1 MNLGYLA
8 AVVVLGGIIL
18 FHEFGHYLLARLNG
32 IAVVEFSVGF
42 GPRLLSWVSQ
52 KTGIRY
58 SLKLLPLGGSCA
70 MLGEFGEDEDEKEE
84 VPDVKGVS
92 FFDKGPLAKMAVI
105 AAGPIFNF
113 ILAFVFSLVIL
124 SWAGIDPAVIAG
136 TSEGMPAETA
146 GLKEGDVITKLDG
159 RKIHLSREIS
169 MYLMTA
175 GQDPVQVEYRRY
187 DETSSSWTTEHT
199 VIQPE
204 FKDGRYYLGV
214 ILQGHRDAPESLVQV
229 LQYSVYEVRYWIL
242 TVIDSLKMIAGGK
255 VSTNDIAGP
264 VRIVTI
270 IDQTVEENTQYGF
283 VTVVMN
289 LLNLMVMFS
298 ANLGVM
304 NLLPFPALDGGRLV
318 FLLWE
323 LVTGQP
329 VSQRVES
336 AVNMAGMALLMTFM
350 VFVVFND
357 LRMIILAG
365 VKFRFLK
372 WERDVCIEIIQRKF
386 RLGTERSAGEI
397 RF

>member
-1 MNLGYLA
+1 MNFGYLA

-32 IAVVEFSVGF
+32 VAVVEFSVGF
-42 GPRLLSWVSQ
+42 GPRILSWVSR

-84 VPDVKGVS
+84 IPDVKGVS
-92 FFDKGPLAKMAVI
+92 FFDRGPLAKMAVI
-105 AAGPIFNF
+105 AAGPVFNF

-136 TSEGMPAETA
+136 TSEGMPAKAA
-146 GLKEGDVITKLDG
+146 GLREGDVITKLDG
-159 RKIHLSREIS
+159 RTIHLSREIS
-169 MYLMTA
+169 MYLMSA
-175 GQDPVQVEYRRY
+175 GQDPVNVEYRRY
-187 DETSSSWTTEHT
+187 DDASSVWTTEHT
-199 VIQPE
+199 VIRPE
-204 FKDGRYYLGV
+204 FRDGRYYLGV
-214 ILQGHRDAPESLVQV
+214 VLRGYRDAAKSPLQL
-229 LQYSVYEVRYWIL
+229 LQYSAYEVRYWIL
-242 TVIDSLKMIAGGK
+242 TVLDSLKMIVGGK
-255 VSTNDIAGP
+255 VTTNDIAGP

-323 LVTGQP
+323 LVTGHP
-329 VSQRVES
+329 VSQRIEG
-336 AVNMAGMALLMTFM
+336 AVNMTGMALLMTFM
-350 VFVVFND
+350 VFVVWND
-357 LRMIILAG
+357 LRIL
-365 VKFRFLK
+365 F
-372 WERDVCIEIIQRKF
+372 
-386 RLGTERSAGEI
+386 
-397 RF
+397 

>member
-1 MNLGYLA
+1 MDLGYLA

-42 GPRLLSWVSQ
+42 GPRLLSWVSK

-84 VPDVKGVS
+84 VPDLKGVS

-242 TVIDSLKMIAGGK
+242 TVIDSLKMIVGGK
-255 VSTNDIAGP
+255 VTTNDIAGP

-270 IDQTVEENTQYGF
+270 IDQTVEENIQYGF

-318 FLLWE
+318 FLFWE
-323 LVTGQP
+323 LVTGHP
-329 VSQRVES
+329 VSQRIEG
-336 AVNMAGMALLMTFM
+336 AVNMTGMALLMTFM
-350 VFVVFND
+350 VFVVLND
-357 LRMIILAG
+357 LRIL
-365 VKFRFLK
+365 F
-372 WERDVCIEIIQRKF
+372 
-386 RLGTERSAGEI
+386 
-397 RF
+397 

>member
-1 MNLGYLA
+1 MNFGYLA

-32 IAVVEFSVGF
+32 VAVVEFSVGF
-42 GPRLLSWVSQ
+42 GPRILSWVSK

-84 VPDVKGVS
+84 IPDVKGVS

-105 AAGPIFNF
+105 AAGPVFNF

-136 TSEGMPAETA
+136 TSEGMPAEAA

-169 MYLMTA
+169 MYLMSA
-175 GQDPVQVEYRRY
+175 GQDPVNVEYRRY
-187 DETSSSWTTEHT
+187 DEAASVWMTEHT
-199 VIQPE
+199 VIRPE
-204 FKDGRYYLGV
+204 LRDGRYYLGV
-214 ILQGHRDAPESLVQV
+214 VLRGYRDAAKSPLQL
-229 LQYSVYEVRYWIL
+229 LQYSAYEVRYWIL
-242 TVIDSLKMIAGGK
+242 TVLDSLKMIVGGK
-255 VSTNDIAGP
+255 VTTNDIAGP

-318 FLLWE
+318 FLFWE
-323 LVTGQP
+323 LVTGHP
-329 VSQRVES
+329 VSQRIEG
-336 AVNMAGMALLMTFM
+336 AVNMTGMALLMTFM
-350 VFVVFND
+350 VFVVLND
-357 LRMIILAG
+357 LRIL
-365 VKFRFLK
+365 F
-372 WERDVCIEIIQRKF
+372 
-386 RLGTERSAGEI
+386 
-397 RF
+397 

>member
-1 MNLGYLA
+1 MNFGYLA

-32 IAVVEFSVGF
+32 VAVVEFSVGF
-42 GPRLLSWVSQ
+42 GPRILSWVSK

-84 VPDVKGVS
+84 IPDVKGVS
-92 FFDKGPLAKMAVI
+92 FFDRGPLAKMAVI
-105 AAGPIFNF
+105 AAGPVFNF

-136 TSEGMPAETA
+136 TSEGMPAEAA

-175 GQDPVQVEYRRY
+175 GQNPVQVEYRRY

-242 TVIDSLKMIAGGK
+242 TVLDSLKMIVGGK
-255 VSTNDIAGP
+255 VTTNDIAGP

-318 FLLWE
+318 FLFWE
-323 LVTGQP
+323 LVTGHP
-329 VSQRVES
+329 VSQRIEG
-336 AVNMAGMALLMTFM
+336 AVNMTGMALLMTFM
-350 VFVVFND
+350 VFVVLND
-357 LRMIILAG
+357 LRIL
-365 VKFRFLK
+365 F
-372 WERDVCIEIIQRKF
+372 
-386 RLGTERSAGEI
+386 
-397 RF
+397 

>member
-1 MNLGYLA
+1 MDLGYLA

-136 TSEGMPAETA
+136 TSDGMPAETA

-242 TVIDSLKMIAGGK
+242 TVIDSLKMIVGGK
-255 VSTNDIAGP
+255 VTTNDIAGP

-318 FLLWE
+318 FLFWE
-323 LVTGQP
+323 LVTGHP
-329 VSQRVES
+329 VSQRIEG
-336 AVNMAGMALLMTFM
+336 AVNMTGMALLMTVM
-350 VFVVFND
+350 VFVVLND
-357 LRMIILAG
+357 LRIL
-365 VKFRFLK
+365 F
-372 WERDVCIEIIQRKF
+372 
-386 RLGTERSAGEI
+386 
-397 RF
+397 

>member
-1 MNLGYLA
+1 MNFGYLA

-32 IAVVEFSVGF
+32 VAVVEFSVGF
-42 GPRLLSWVSQ
+42 GPRILSWVSR

-84 VPDVKGVS
+84 IPDVKGVS
-92 FFDKGPLAKMAVI
+92 FFDRGPLAKMAVI
-105 AAGPIFNF
+105 AAGPVFNF

-136 TSEGMPAETA
+136 TSEGMPAEAA

-242 TVIDSLKMIAGGK
+242 TVIDSLKMIVGGK
-255 VSTNDIAGP
+255 VTTNDIAGP

-318 FLLWE
+318 FLFWE
-323 LVTGQP
+323 LVTGHP
-329 VSQRVES
+329 VSQRIEG
-336 AVNMAGMALLMTFM
+336 AVNMTGMALLMTFM
-350 VFVVFND
+350 VFVVLND
-357 LRMIILAG
+357 LRIL
-365 VKFRFLK
+365 F
-372 WERDVCIEIIQRKF
+372 
-386 RLGTERSAGEI
+386 
-397 RF
+397 

>member
-1 MNLGYLA
+1 MNFGYLA

-32 IAVVEFSVGF
+32 VAVVEFSVGF
-42 GPRLLSWVSQ
+42 GPRILSWVSK

-84 VPDVKGVS
+84 IPDVKGVS
-92 FFDKGPLAKMAVI
+92 FFDRGPLAKMAVI
-105 AAGPIFNF
+105 AAGPVFNF

-136 TSEGMPAETA
+136 TSEGMPAEAA
-146 GLKEGDVITKLDG
+146 GLREGDVITKLDG
-159 RKIHLSREIS
+159 RTIHLSREIS
-169 MYLMTA
+169 MYLMSA
-175 GQDPVQVEYRRY
+175 GQDPVNVEYRRY
-187 DETSSSWTTEHT
+187 DEASSVWTTEHT
-199 VIQPE
+199 VIRPE
-204 FKDGRYYLGV
+204 FRDGRYYLGV
-214 ILQGHRDAPESLVQV
+214 VLRGYRDAAKSPLQL
-229 LQYSVYEVRYWIL
+229 LQYSAYEVRYWIL
-242 TVIDSLKMIAGGK
+242 TVLDSLKMIVGGK
-255 VSTNDIAGP
+255 VTTNDIAGP

-323 LVTGQP
+323 LVTGHP
-329 VSQRVES
+329 VSQRIEG
-336 AVNMAGMALLMTFM
+336 AVNMTGMALLMTFM
-350 VFVVFND
+350 VFVVWND
-357 LRMIILAG
+357 LRIL
-365 VKFRFLK
+365 F
-372 WERDVCIEIIQRKF
+372 
-386 RLGTERSAGEI
+386 
-397 RF
+397 

>member
-1 MNLGYLA
+1 MNFGYLA

-32 IAVVEFSVGF
+32 VAVVEFSVGF
-42 GPRLLSWVSQ
+42 GPRILSWVSK

-84 VPDVKGVS
+84 IPDVKGVS
-92 FFDKGPLAKMAVI
+92 FFDRGPLAKMAVI
-105 AAGPIFNF
+105 AAGPVFNF

-136 TSEGMPAETA
+136 TSEGMPAEAA
-146 GLKEGDVITKLDG
+146 GLREGDVITKLDG

-187 DETSSSWTTEHT
+187 DETSSSWTAEHT

-242 TVIDSLKMIAGGK
+242 TVIDSLKMIVGGK
-255 VSTNDIAGP
+255 VTTNDIAGP

-323 LVTGQP
+323 LVTGHP
-329 VSQRVES
+329 VSQRIEG
-336 AVNMAGMALLMTFM
+336 AVNMTGMALLMTFM

-357 LRMIILAG
+357 LRMI
-365 VKFRFLK
+365 F
-372 WERDVCIEIIQRKF
+372 
-386 RLGTERSAGEI
+386 
-397 RF
+397 

>member
-1 MNLGYLA
+1 MDLGYLA

-84 VPDVKGVS
+84 IPDVKGVS

-113 ILAFVFSLVIL
+113 ILAFVFSFVIL
-124 SWAGIDPAVIAG
+124 SWAGIDLPVLAG
-136 TSEGMPAETA
+136 TSEGMPAQTA
-146 GLKEGDVITKLDG
+146 GLQEGDVITKLDG

-169 MYLMTA
+169 MYLMYS
-175 GQDPVQVEYRRY
+175 GQDSVQVEYQRY
-187 DETSSSWTTEHT
+187 DESSASWTTGDT

-204 FKDGRYYLGV
+204 LKDGRYYLGV
-214 ILQGHRDAPESLVQV
+214 ILRGYRSAAESPLQL
-229 LQYSVYEVRYWIL
+229 LQYSAYEVRYWIL

-323 LVTGQP
+323 LVTRHP
-329 VSQRVES
+329 VSQRVEG

-350 VFVVFND
+350 VFVIFND
-357 LRMIILAG
+357 LRIIL
-365 VKFRFLK
+365 
-372 WERDVCIEIIQRKF
+372 
-386 RLGTERSAGEI
+386 
-397 RF
+397 

>member
-1 MNLGYLA
+1 MDLGYLA

-42 GPRLLSWVSQ
+42 GPRLLSGVSK

-105 AAGPIFNF
+105 AAGPLFNF

-242 TVIDSLKMIAGGK
+242 TVIDSLKMIVGGK
-255 VSTNDIAGP
+255 VTTNDIAGP

-323 LVTGQP
+323 LVTRQP

-357 LRMIILAG
+357 LRMI
-365 VKFRFLK
+365 F
-372 WERDVCIEIIQRKF
+372 
-386 RLGTERSAGEI
+386 
-397 RF
+397 

>member
-1 MNLGYLA
+1 MNFGYLA

-32 IAVVEFSVGF
+32 VAVVEFSVGF
-42 GPRLLSWVSQ
+42 GPRILSWVSK

-84 VPDVKGVS
+84 IPDVKGVS
-92 FFDKGPLAKMAVI
+92 FFDRGPLAKMAVI
-105 AAGPIFNF
+105 AAGPVFNF

-136 TSEGMPAETA
+136 TSEGMPAEAA

-187 DETSSSWTTEHT
+187 DETSSSWTAEHT

-214 ILQGHRDAPESLVQV
+214 VLRGYRDAAKSPLQL
-229 LQYSVYEVRYWIL
+229 LQYSAYEVRYWIL
-242 TVIDSLKMIAGGK
+242 TVLDSLKMIVGGK
-255 VSTNDIAGP
+255 VTTNDIAGP

-323 LVTGQP
+323 LVTGHP
-329 VSQRVES
+329 VSQRIEG
-336 AVNMAGMALLMTFM
+336 AVNMTGMALLMTFM
-350 VFVVFND
+350 VFVVWND
-357 LRMIILAG
+357 LRIL
-365 VKFRFLK
+365 F
-372 WERDVCIEIIQRKF
+372 
-386 RLGTERSAGEI
+386 
-397 RF
+397 

>member
-1 MNLGYLA
+1 
-8 AVVVLGGIIL
+8 
-18 FHEFGHYLLARLNG
+18 
-32 IAVVEFSVGF
+32 
-42 GPRLLSWVSQ
+42 
-52 KTGIRY
+52 
-58 SLKLLPLGGSCA
+58 
-70 MLGEFGEDEDEKEE
+70 
-84 VPDVKGVS
+84 
-92 FFDKGPLAKMAVI
+92 MAVI

-113 ILAFVFSLVIL
+113 ILAFVFSFVIL
-124 SWAGIDPAVIAG
+124 SWAGIDLPVLAG
-136 TSEGMPAETA
+136 TSEGMPAQTA
-146 GLKEGDVITKLDG
+146 GLQEGDVITKLDG

-169 MYLMTA
+169 MYLMYS
-175 GQDPVQVEYRRY
+175 GQDPVQVEYQRY
-187 DETSSSWTTEHT
+187 DESSASWTTGHT

-204 FKDGRYYLGV
+204 LKDGRYYLGL
-214 ILQGHRDAPESLVQV
+214 ILRGYRSAAESPLQL
-229 LQYSVYEVRYWIL
+229 LQYSAYEVRYWIL

-323 LVTGQP
+323 LVTRHP
-329 VSQRVES
+329 VSQRVEG

-350 VFVVFND
+350 VFVIFND
-357 LRMIILAG
+357 LRIIL
-365 VKFRFLK
+365 
-372 WERDVCIEIIQRKF
+372 
-386 RLGTERSAGEI
+386 
-397 RF
+397 

>member
-1 MNLGYLA
+1 
-8 AVVVLGGIIL
+8 
-18 FHEFGHYLLARLNG
+18 
-32 IAVVEFSVGF
+32 
-42 GPRLLSWVSQ
+42 
-52 KTGIRY
+52 
-58 SLKLLPLGGSCA
+58 

-84 VPDVKGVS
+84 IPDVKGVS
-92 FFDKGPLAKMAVI
+92 FFDRGPLAKMAVI
-105 AAGPIFNF
+105 AAGPVFNF

-136 TSEGMPAETA
+136 TSEGMPAEAA
-146 GLKEGDVITKLDG
+146 GLREGDVITKLDG
-159 RKIHLSREIS
+159 RTIHLSREIS
-169 MYLMTA
+169 MYLMSA

-187 DETSSSWTTEHT
+187 DETSSSWTAEHT

-242 TVIDSLKMIAGGK
+242 TVIDSLKMIVGGK
-255 VSTNDIAGP
+255 VTTNDIAGP

-323 LVTGQP
+323 LVTGHP
-329 VSQRVES
+329 VSQRIEG
-336 AVNMAGMALLMTFM
+336 AVNMTGMALLMTFM
-350 VFVVFND
+350 VFVVWND
-357 LRMIILAG
+357 LRI
-365 VKFRFLK
+365 VF
-372 WERDVCIEIIQRKF
+372 
-386 RLGTERSAGEI
+386 
-397 RF
+397 

>member
-105 AAGPIFNF
+105 AAGPLFNF

-169 MYLMTA
+169 MYLMTT
-175 GQDPVQVEYRRY
+175 GQNPVQVEYRRY
-187 DETSSSWTTEHT
+187 DETSSSWTAEHT

-242 TVIDSLKMIAGGK
+242 TVIDSLKMIVGGK

-318 FLLWE
+318 FLFWE
-323 LVTGQP
+323 LVTGHP
-329 VSQRVES
+329 VSQRIEG
-336 AVNMAGMALLMTFM
+336 AVNMTGMALLMTFM
-350 VFVVFND
+350 VFVVLND
-357 LRMIILAG
+357 LRIL
-365 VKFRFLK
+365 F
-372 WERDVCIEIIQRKF
+372 
-386 RLGTERSAGEI
+386 
-397 RF
+397 

>member
-32 IAVVEFSVGF
+32 VAVVEFSVGF
-42 GPRLLSWVSQ
+42 GPRLLSWVSK

-84 VPDVKGVS
+84 IPDVKGVS

-113 ILAFVFSLVIL
+113 ILAFVFSFVIL
-124 SWAGIDPAVIAG
+124 SWAGIDLPVLAG
-136 TSEGMPAETA
+136 TSEGMPAQTA
-146 GLKEGDVITKLDG
+146 GLQEGDVITKLDG

-169 MYLMTA
+169 MYLMYS
-175 GQDPVQVEYRRY
+175 GQDSVQVEYQRY
-187 DETSSSWTTEHT
+187 DESSASWTTRDT

-204 FKDGRYYLGV
+204 LKDGRYYLGV
-214 ILQGHRDAPESLVQV
+214 ILRGYRSAAESPLQL
-229 LQYSVYEVRYWIL
+229 LQYSAYEVRYWIL

-323 LVTGQP
+323 LVTRHS
-329 VSQRVES
+329 VSQRVEG

-350 VFVVFND
+350 VFVIFND
-357 LRMIILAG
+357 LRIIL
-365 VKFRFLK
+365 
-372 WERDVCIEIIQRKF
+372 
-386 RLGTERSAGEI
+386 
-397 RF
+397 

>member
-1 MNLGYLA
+1 MDLGYLA

-32 IAVVEFSVGF
+32 IAVVEISVGSVS
-42 GPRLLSWVSQ
+42 LIISWVSQ

-214 ILQGHRDAPESLVQV
+214 LLQGHRDAPESLVQV

-323 LVTGQP
+323 LVTRQP

-357 LRMIILAG
+357 LRMI
-365 VKFRFLK
+365 F
-372 WERDVCIEIIQRKF
+372 
-386 RLGTERSAGEI
+386 
-397 RF
+397 

>member
-1 MNLGYLA
+1 MNFGYLA

-32 IAVVEFSVGF
+32 VAVVEFSVGF
-42 GPRLLSWVSQ
+42 GPRILSGVSK

-84 VPDVKGVS
+84 IPDVKGVS
-92 FFDKGPLAKMAVI
+92 FFDRGPLAKMAVI
-105 AAGPIFNF
+105 AAGPVFNF

-136 TSEGMPAETA
+136 TSEGMPAEAA
-146 GLKEGDVITKLDG
+146 GLRDGDVITKLDG
-159 RKIHLSREIS
+159 RTIHLSREIS

-242 TVIDSLKMIAGGK
+242 TVLDSLKMIVGGK
-255 VSTNDIAGP
+255 VTTNDIAGP

-318 FLLWE
+318 FLFWE
-323 LVTGQP
+323 LVTGHP
-329 VSQRVES
+329 VSQRIEG
-336 AVNMAGMALLMTFM
+336 AVNMTGMALLMTFM
-350 VFVVFND
+350 VFVVLND
-357 LRMIILAG
+357 LRIL
-365 VKFRFLK
+365 F
-372 WERDVCIEIIQRKF
+372 
-386 RLGTERSAGEI
+386 
-397 RF
+397 

>member
-105 AAGPIFNF
+105 AAGPLFNF

-214 ILQGHRDAPESLVQV
+214 LLQGHRDAPESLV
-229 LQYSVYEVRYWIL
+229 
-242 TVIDSLKMIAGGK
+242 
-255 VSTNDIAGP
+255 
-264 VRIVTI
+264 
-270 IDQTVEENTQYGF
+270 
-283 VTVVMN
+283 
-289 LLNLMVMFS
+289 
-298 ANLGVM
+298 
-304 NLLPFPALDGGRLV
+304 
-318 FLLWE
+318 
-323 LVTGQP
+323 
-329 VSQRVES
+329 
-336 AVNMAGMALLMTFM
+336 
-350 VFVVFND
+350 
-357 LRMIILAG
+357 
-365 VKFRFLK
+365 
-372 WERDVCIEIIQRKF
+372 
-386 RLGTERSAGEI
+386 
-397 RF
+397 

>member
-1 MNLGYLA
+1 MNFGYLA

-32 IAVVEFSVGF
+32 VAVVEFSVGF
-42 GPRLLSWVSQ
+42 GPRILSWVSR

-84 VPDVKGVS
+84 IPDVKGVS
-92 FFDKGPLAKMAVI
+92 FFDRGPLAKMAVI
-105 AAGPIFNF
+105 AAGPVFNF

-136 TSEGMPAETA
+136 TSEGMPAEAA
-146 GLKEGDVITKLDG
+146 GLREGDVITKLDG
-159 RKIHLSREIS
+159 RTIHLSREIS
-169 MYLMTA
+169 MYLMSA
-175 GQDPVQVEYRRY
+175 GQDPVNVEYRRY
-187 DETSSSWTTEHT
+187 DEASSVWTTEHT
-199 VIQPE
+199 VIRPE
-204 FKDGRYYLGV
+204 FRDGRYYLGV
-214 ILQGHRDAPESLVQV
+214 VLRGYRDAAKSPLQL
-229 LQYSVYEVRYWIL
+229 LQYSAYEVRYWIL
-242 TVIDSLKMIAGGK
+242 TVLDSLKMIVGGK
-255 VSTNDIAGP
+255 VTTNDIAGP

-304 NLLPFPALDGGRLV
+304 NLLPFPALDGGRLM

-323 LVTGQP
+323 LVTGHP
-329 VSQRVES
+329 VSQRIEG
-336 AVNMAGMALLMTFM
+336 AVNMTGMALLMTFM
-350 VFVVFND
+350 VFVVWND
-357 LRMIILAG
+357 LRIL
-365 VKFRFLK
+365 F
-372 WERDVCIEIIQRKF
+372 
-386 RLGTERSAGEI
+386 
-397 RF
+397 

>member
-8 AVVVLGGIIL
+8 AVMVLGGIIL

-32 IAVVEFSVGF
+32 VAVVEFSVGF
-42 GPRLLSWVSQ
+42 GPRLLTWVS
-52 KTGIRY
+52 KKSGIRY

-70 MLGEFGEDEDEKEE
+70 MLGEFGEAEDEKEK

-92 FFDKGPLAKMAVI
+92 FFDKGPLAKIAVI
-105 AAGPIFNF
+105 AAGPFFNF

-124 SWAGIDPAVIAG
+124 SWAGVDPPVIAG

-159 RKIHLSREIS
+159 RKIHLSREVS

-175 GQDPVQVEYRRY
+175 GQDPIQVEYRRY
-187 DETSSSWTTEHT
+187 DEASSSWMTEHT
-199 VIQPE
+199 VIRPE

-214 ILQGHRDAPESLVQV
+214 ILRGHRDAAKSPVQL
-229 LQYSVYEVRYWIL
+229 LQYSAYEVRYWIL

-270 IDQTVEENTQYGF
+270 IDRTVEENTRYGF

-318 FLLWE
+318 FLFWE
-323 LVTGQP
+323 LITRHP
-329 VSQRVES
+329 VSQRVEG
-336 AVNMAGMALLMTFM
+336 AVNTAGMALLMTFM

-357 LRMIILAG
+357 LRIL
-365 VKFRFLK
+365 F
-372 WERDVCIEIIQRKF
+372 
-386 RLGTERSAGEI
+386 
-397 RF
+397 

>member
-1 MNLGYLA
+1 
-8 AVVVLGGIIL
+8 
-18 FHEFGHYLLARLNG
+18 
-32 IAVVEFSVGF
+32 
-42 GPRLLSWVSQ
+42 
-52 KTGIRY
+52 
-58 SLKLLPLGGSCA
+58 

-84 VPDVKGVS
+84 VPDLKGVS

-113 ILAFVFSLVIL
+113 ILAFVLSLVIL

-323 LVTGQP
+323 LVTRQP

-357 LRMIILAG
+357 LRMI
-365 VKFRFLK
+365 F
-372 WERDVCIEIIQRKF
+372 
-386 RLGTERSAGEI
+386 
-397 RF
+397 

>member
-1 MNLGYLA
+1 MDLGYLA

-105 AAGPIFNF
+105 AAGPLFNF

-204 FKDGRYYLGV
+204 FKDGMVLPR
-214 ILQGHRDAPESLVQV
+214 RPSPESLVQV

-323 LVTGQP
+323 LITRHP

-357 LRMIILAG
+357 LRMI
-365 VKFRFLK
+365 F
-372 WERDVCIEIIQRKF
+372 
-386 RLGTERSAGEI
+386 
-397 RF
+397 

>member
-1 MNLGYLA
+1 MDLGYLA

-42 GPRLLSWVSQ
+42 GPRLLSWVSK

-84 VPDVKGVS
+84 IPDVKGVS
-92 FFDKGPLAKMAVI
+92 FFDRGPLAKMAVI

-242 TVIDSLKMIAGGK
+242 TVIDSLKMIVGGK
-255 VSTNDIAGP
+255 VTTNDIAGP

-318 FLLWE
+318 FLFWE
-323 LVTGQP
+323 LVTGHP
-329 VSQRVES
+329 VSQRIEG
-336 AVNMAGMALLMTFM
+336 AVNMTGMALLMTFM
-350 VFVVFND
+350 VFVVLND
-357 LRMIILAG
+357 LRIL
-365 VKFRFLK
+365 F
-372 WERDVCIEIIQRKF
+372 
-386 RLGTERSAGEI
+386 
-397 RF
+397 

>member
-1 MNLGYLA
+1 MDLGYLA

-105 AAGPIFNF
+105 AAGPLFNF

-175 GQDPVQVEYRRY
+175 RQDPVQVEYRRY

-214 ILQGHRDAPESLVQV
+214 LLQGHRDAPESLVQV
-229 LQYSVYEVRYWIL
+229 LQYSVYEVRYWIH
-242 TVIDSLKMIAGGK
+242 TVIDSLKMIVGGK
-255 VSTNDIAGP
+255 VTTNDIAGP

-323 LVTGQP
+323 LITRQP

-357 LRMIILAG
+357 LRMI
-365 VKFRFLK
+365 F
-372 WERDVCIEIIQRKF
+372 
-386 RLGTERSAGEI
+386 
-397 RF
+397 

>member
-105 AAGPIFNF
+105 AAGPLFNF

-214 ILQGHRDAPESLVQV
+214 ILQGHRLRGAVLDPHGDRQPEDDRRGQGLHK
-229 LQYSVYEVRYWIL
+229 RYRR
-242 TVIDSLKMIAGGK
+242 TCPHCHDHRSDCGREH
-255 VSTNDIAGP
+255 P
-264 VRIVTI
+264 VRIR
-270 IDQTVEENTQYGF
+270 DGCDEPLKSYGHVF
-283 VTVVMN
+283 
-289 LLNLMVMFS
+289 
-298 ANLGVM
+298 GE
-304 NLLPFPALDGGRLV
+304 PGRYEPA
-318 FLLWE
+318 
-323 LVTGQP
+323 P
-329 VSQRVES
+329 VPG
-336 AVNMAGMALLMTFM
+336 A
-350 VFVVFND
+350 
-357 LRMIILAG
+357 
-365 VKFRFLK
+365 
-372 WERDVCIEIIQRKF
+372 
-386 RLGTERSAGEI
+386 
-397 RF
+397 

>member
-1 MNLGYLA
+1 M
-8 AVVVLGGIIL
+8 GIL
-18 FHEFGHYLLARLNG
+18 TNNRKH
-32 IAVVEFSVGF
+32 
-42 GPRLLSWVSQ
+42 
-52 KTGIRY
+52 
-58 SLKLLPLGGSCA
+58 
-70 MLGEFGEDEDEKEE
+70 
-84 VPDVKGVS
+84 VKGVS

-113 ILAFVFSLVIL
+113 ILAFVFSFVIL
-124 SWAGIDPAVIAG
+124 SWAGIDLPVLAG
-136 TSEGMPAETA
+136 TSEGMPAQTA
-146 GLKEGDVITKLDG
+146 GLQEGDVITKLDG

-169 MYLMTA
+169 MYLMYS
-175 GQDPVQVEYRRY
+175 GQDPVQVEYQRY
-187 DETSSSWTTEHT
+187 DESSASWTTGHT

-204 FKDGRYYLGV
+204 LKDGRYYLGV
-214 ILQGHRDAPESLVQV
+214 ILRGYRSAAESPLQL
-229 LQYSVYEVRYWIL
+229 LQYSAYEVRYWIL

-323 LVTGQP
+323 LVTRHP
-329 VSQRVES
+329 VSQRVEG

-350 VFVVFND
+350 VFVIFND
-357 LRMIILAG
+357 LRIIL
-365 VKFRFLK
+365 
-372 WERDVCIEIIQRKF
+372 
-386 RLGTERSAGEI
+386 
-397 RF
+397 

>member
-1 MNLGYLA
+1 MNFGYLA

-32 IAVVEFSVGF
+32 VAVVEFSVGF
-42 GPRLLSWVSQ
+42 GPRILSWVSR

-84 VPDVKGVS
+84 IPDVKGVS
-92 FFDKGPLAKMAVI
+92 FFDRGPLAKMAVI
-105 AAGPIFNF
+105 AAGPVFNF

-136 TSEGMPAETA
+136 TSEGMPAEAA
-146 GLKEGDVITKLDG
+146 GLREGDVITKLDG
-159 RKIHLSREIS
+159 RTIHLSREIS
-169 MYLMTA
+169 MYLMSA

-187 DETSSSWTTEHT
+187 DETSSSWTAEHT

-242 TVIDSLKMIAGGK
+242 TVIDSLKMIVGGK
-255 VSTNDIAGP
+255 VTTNDIAGP

-323 LVTGQP
+323 LVTGHP
-329 VSQRVES
+329 VSQRIEG
-336 AVNMAGMALLMTFM
+336 AVNMTGMALLMTFM
-350 VFVVFND
+350 VFVVWND
-357 LRMIILAG
+357 LRIL
-365 VKFRFLK
+365 F
-372 WERDVCIEIIQRKF
+372 
-386 RLGTERSAGEI
+386 
-397 RF
+397 

>member
-1 MNLGYLA
+1 MNFGYLA

-32 IAVVEFSVGF
+32 VAVVEFSVGF
-42 GPRLLSWVSQ
+42 GPRILSWVSR

-84 VPDVKGVS
+84 IPDVKGVS
-92 FFDKGPLAKMAVI
+92 FFDRGPLAKMAVI
-105 AAGPIFNF
+105 AAGPVFNF

-136 TSEGMPAETA
+136 TSEGMPAEAA
-146 GLKEGDVITKLDG
+146 GLREGDVITKLDG
-159 RKIHLSREIS
+159 RMIHLSREIS
-169 MYLMTA
+169 MYLMSA
-175 GQDPVQVEYRRY
+175 GQDPVNVEYRRY
-187 DETSSSWTTEHT
+187 DEASSVWTTEHT
-199 VIQPE
+199 VIRPE
-204 FKDGRYYLGV
+204 FRDGRYYLGV
-214 ILQGHRDAPESLVQV
+214 VLRGYRDAAKSPLQL
-229 LQYSVYEVRYWIL
+229 LQYSAYEVRYWIL
-242 TVIDSLKMIAGGK
+242 TVLDSLKMIVGGK
-255 VSTNDIAGP
+255 VTTNDIAGP

-323 LVTGQP
+323 LVTGHP
-329 VSQRVES
+329 VSQRIEG
-336 AVNMAGMALLMTFM
+336 AVNMTGMALLMSFM
-350 VFVVFND
+350 VFVVWND
-357 LRMIILAG
+357 LRIL
-365 VKFRFLK
+365 F
-372 WERDVCIEIIQRKF
+372 
-386 RLGTERSAGEI
+386 
-397 RF
+397 

>member
-1 MNLGYLA
+1 MDLGYLA

-42 GPRLLSWVSQ
+42 GPRLLSWVSK

-58 SLKLLPLGGSCA
+58 SLKLLPLGGSCT

-84 VPDVKGVS
+84 VPDLKGVS

-242 TVIDSLKMIAGGK
+242 TVIDSLKMIVGGK
-255 VSTNDIAGP
+255 VTTNDIAGP

-318 FLLWE
+318 FLFWE
-323 LVTGQP
+323 LVTGHP
-329 VSQRVES
+329 VSQRIEG
-336 AVNMAGMALLMTFM
+336 AVNMTGMALLMTFM
-350 VFVVFND
+350 VFVVLND
-357 LRMIILAG
+357 LRIL
-365 VKFRFLK
+365 F
-372 WERDVCIEIIQRKF
+372 
-386 RLGTERSAGEI
+386 
-397 RF
+397 

>member
-1 MNLGYLA
+1 MNFGYLA

-32 IAVVEFSVGF
+32 VAVVEFSVGF
-42 GPRLLSWVSQ
+42 GPRILSWVSR

-84 VPDVKGVS
+84 IPDVKGVS
-92 FFDKGPLAKMAVI
+92 FFDRGPLAKMAVI
-105 AAGPIFNF
+105 AAGPVFNF

-136 TSEGMPAETA
+136 TSDGMPAEAA
-146 GLKEGDVITKLDG
+146 GLREGDVITKLDG
-159 RKIHLSREIS
+159 RMIHLSREIS
-169 MYLMTA
+169 MYLMSA
-175 GQDPVQVEYRRY
+175 GQDPVNVEYRRY
-187 DETSSSWTTEHT
+187 DEASSVWTTEHT
-199 VIQPE
+199 VIRPE
-204 FKDGRYYLGV
+204 FRDGRYYLGV
-214 ILQGHRDAPESLVQV
+214 VLRGYRDAAKSPLQL
-229 LQYSVYEVRYWIL
+229 LQYSAYEVRYWIL
-242 TVIDSLKMIAGGK
+242 TVLDSLKMIVGGK
-255 VSTNDIAGP
+255 VTTNDIAGP

-323 LVTGQP
+323 LVTGHP
-329 VSQRVES
+329 VSQRIEG
-336 AVNMAGMALLMTFM
+336 AVNMTGMALLMTFM
-350 VFVVFND
+350 VFVVWND
-357 LRMIILAG
+357 LRIL
-365 VKFRFLK
+365 F
-372 WERDVCIEIIQRKF
+372 
-386 RLGTERSAGEI
+386 
-397 RF
+397 

>member
-1 MNLGYLA
+1 MNFGYLA

-32 IAVVEFSVGF
+32 VAVVEFSVGF
-42 GPRLLSWVSQ
+42 GPRILSWVSR

-84 VPDVKGVS
+84 IPDVKGVS
-92 FFDKGPLAKMAVI
+92 FFDRGPLAKMAVI
-105 AAGPIFNF
+105 AAGPVFNF

-136 TSEGMPAETA
+136 TSEGMPAEAA
-146 GLKEGDVITKLDG
+146 GLREGDVITKLDG
-159 RKIHLSREIS
+159 RTIHLSREIS
-169 MYLMTA
+169 MYLMSA
-175 GQDPVQVEYRRY
+175 GQDPVNVEYRRY
-187 DETSSSWTTEHT
+187 DEASSVWTTEHT
-199 VIQPE
+199 VIRPE
-204 FKDGRYYLGV
+204 FRDGRYYLGV
-214 ILQGHRDAPESLVQV
+214 VLRGYRDAAKSPLQL
-229 LQYSVYEVRYWIL
+229 LQYSAYEVRYWIL
-242 TVIDSLKMIAGGK
+242 TVLDSLKMIVGGK
-255 VSTNDIAGP
+255 VTTNDIAGP

-323 LVTGQP
+323 LVTGHP
-329 VSQRVES
+329 VSQRIEG
-336 AVNMAGMALLMTFM
+336 AVNMTGMALLMTFM
-350 VFVVFND
+350 VFVVWND
-357 LRMIILAG
+357 LGIL
-365 VKFRFLK
+365 F
-372 WERDVCIEIIQRKF
+372 
-386 RLGTERSAGEI
+386 
-397 RF
+397 

>member
-1 MNLGYLA
+1 MDLGYLA

-32 IAVVEFSVGF
+32 IAVVEFSEGF
-42 GPRLLSWVSQ
+42 GPRLLSWVSK

-84 VPDVKGVS
+84 VPDLKGVS

-113 ILAFVFSLVIL
+113 ILAFVFYLVIL

-242 TVIDSLKMIAGGK
+242 TVIDSLKMIVGGK
-255 VSTNDIAGP
+255 VTTNDIAGP

-318 FLLWE
+318 FLFWE
-323 LVTGQP
+323 LVTGHP
-329 VSQRVES
+329 VSQRIEG
-336 AVNMAGMALLMTFM
+336 AVNMTGMALLMTFM
-350 VFVVFND
+350 VFVVLND
-357 LRMIILAG
+357 LRIL
-365 VKFRFLK
+365 F
-372 WERDVCIEIIQRKF
+372 
-386 RLGTERSAGEI
+386 
-397 RF
+397 

>member
-105 AAGPIFNF
+105 AAGPLFNF

-175 GQDPVQVEYRRY
+175 GQDPVQVGGRAQNQGLVA
-187 DETSSSWTTEHT
+187 DKPLEHDKGQS
-199 VIQPE
+199 VPLDLQAVDLQIRCLPGECSQ
-204 FKDGRYYLGV
+204 FRQG
-214 ILQGHRDAPESLVQV
+214 ILQMGIKRPVQSRIRSRDLIPMPQFP
-229 LQYSVYEVRYWIL
+229 
-242 TVIDSLKMIAGGK
+242 LKSIK
-255 VSTNDIAGP
+255 QQNH
-264 VRIVTI
+264 
-270 IDQTVEENTQYGF
+270 
-283 VTVVMN
+283 
-289 LLNLMVMFS
+289 LL
-298 ANLGVM
+298 
-304 NLLPFPALDGGRLV
+304 FPAD
-318 FLLWE
+318 
-323 LVTGQP
+323 
-329 VSQRVES
+329 QRGS
-336 AVNMAGMALLMTFM
+336 
-350 VFVVFND
+350 
-357 LRMIILAG
+357 
-365 VKFRFLK
+365 
-372 WERDVCIEIIQRKF
+372 C
-386 RLGTERSAGEI
+386 
-397 RF
+397 

>member
-1 MNLGYLA
+1 MNFGYLA

-32 IAVVEFSVGF
+32 VAVVEFSVGF
-42 GPRLLSWVSQ
+42 GPRILSWVSK

-58 SLKLLPLGGSCA
+58 SLKLLPLGGSCG

-84 VPDVKGVS
+84 IPDVKGVS
-92 FFDKGPLAKMAVI
+92 FFDRGPLAKMAVI
-105 AAGPIFNF
+105 AAGPVFNF

-136 TSEGMPAETA
+136 TSEGMPAEAA
-146 GLKEGDVITKLDG
+146 GLREGDVITKLDG

-187 DETSSSWTTEHT
+187 DETSSSWTAEHT

-242 TVIDSLKMIAGGK
+242 TVIDSLKMIVGGK
-255 VSTNDIAGP
+255 VTTNDIAGP

-323 LVTGQP
+323 LVTGHP
-329 VSQRVES
+329 VSQRIEG
-336 AVNMAGMALLMTFM
+336 AVNMTGMALLMTFM
-350 VFVVFND
+350 VFVVWND
-357 LRMIILAG
+357 LRIL
-365 VKFRFLK
+365 F
-372 WERDVCIEIIQRKF
+372 
-386 RLGTERSAGEI
+386 
-397 RF
+397 